1 MTPPVRRPALGLL
14 GADRRSSRAAGPAE
28 SCCPC
33 GSGRSLVAC
42 CQPYLD
48 GEPAATAEALMRSR
62 YTAFARGDED
72 HLFRTWHP
80 RTRPAGPYGDPATTW
95 TGLTIEETVGGGDD
109 EPDGAE
115 AVVEFTV
122 RYRLTGADGAA
133 GPEQSMRERSR
144 FLRRAGRWL
153 YVEAL

>member
-1 MTPPVRRPALGLL
+1 
-14 GADRRSSRAAGPAE
+14 
-28 SCCPC
+28 
-33 GSGRSLVAC
+33 
-42 CQPYLD
+42 
-48 GEPAATAEALMRSR
+48 MRSR
-62 YTAFARGDED
+62 YTAFVLHDED

-95 TGLTIEETVGGGDD
+95 TGLTIEETVGGGED

-115 AVVEFTV
+115 AVVAFTA
-122 RYRLTGADGAA
+122 RYRLTGADGAP
-133 GPEQSMRERSR
+133 GPEQAVHERSR